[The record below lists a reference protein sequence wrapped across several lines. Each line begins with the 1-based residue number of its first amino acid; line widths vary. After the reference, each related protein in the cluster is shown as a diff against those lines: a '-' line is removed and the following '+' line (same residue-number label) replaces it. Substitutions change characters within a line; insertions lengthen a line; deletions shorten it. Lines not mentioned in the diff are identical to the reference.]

1 MVGWGGATQQWF
13 CVTCDMNYNWN
24 AQPKPHIIEWSSLT
38 KRYDTKPFFLG
49 TFSKFFAV
57 VFITCLLMKRN
68 FYVCLM
74 FNNFTFYSPIRCL
87 YSVQL
92 NDDGRE
98 NADKTFQFNIVHQS
112 CIKVHCP
119 ALVLQCCSASND
131 ALECRVCSGESRE
144 RPAPGPGRDQLPP

>member
-1 MVGWGGATQQWF
+1 M
-13 CVTCDMNYNWN
+13 
-24 AQPKPHIIEWSSLT
+24 
-38 KRYDTKPFFLG
+38 KPFFLG

-87 YSVQL
+87 YSVQS

-119 ALVLQCCSASND
+119 ALVMQCCSA
-131 ALECRVCSGESRE
+131 AVHLMMH
-144 RPAPGPGRDQLPP
+144 

>member
-1 MVGWGGATQQWF
+1 MKLLNKEIHTIR
-13 CVTCDMNYNWN
+13 N
-24 AQPKPHIIEWSSLT
+24 L
-38 KRYDTKPFFLG
+38 FFLG

-92 NDDGRE
+92 NDGGRE

-119 ALVLQCCSASND
+119 VLVLQCCSASND
-131 ALECRVCSGESRE
+131 ALKCRVGSGWGE
-144 RPAPGPGRDQLPP
+144 RPAPGPGRDQLPPLKYQHLPFQLYASRGIKALRSES